1 LLILNGAL
9 YKSLGARTVIQSKM
23 TGVPVKADDT
33 PLKAKKPWF
42 GRRIISSLQYRNYR
56 LLWYG
61 SVSEHFGQHMETM
74 AMAWLLKEL
83 TGSPYYLGLFG
94 VCRVAPLFFFALIG
108 GVVADR
114 VDRRKLLMSC
124 FMASA
129 FISLALLI
137 LIRSGVIAPWHILV
151 AAALGAAIT
160 GFNHPARGA
169 IIPNVTPK
177 NELMNAIALDTI
189 SVRTASVV
197 AAPIAGLLITLF
209 GTTPLFGARAAG
221 MVLAYQWLRMVKV
234 PPTPE
239 GGKKKAPW
247 KSLTEGLRYTKTN
260 GLVMALVCLFALREF
275 QNEMIQVFLPFFAD
289 DILNSGAMGFGYLNG
304 ANGVGALIGLFG
316 IASLGNFRYKGWL
329 IIGFGASAGL
339 MLIAFSL
346 SNWLILSVV
355 LLAAS
360 GCAATVFENV
370 NRTVLQQTIP
380 DEFRGRVMS
389 LREAVRGLFGP
400 WVAYGLGLGG
410 EYIGVAAT
418 GALLGALFVAIICF
432 VAVMLPA
439 LRKQ

>member
-1 LLILNGAL
+1 
-9 YKSLGARTVIQSKM
+9 M
-23 TGVPVKADDT
+23 EADDT
-33 PLKAKKPWF
+33 QVKVKKLWF
-42 GRRIISSLQYRNYR
+42 GRRIFSSLKYRDYR
-56 LLWYG
+56 LIWFG
-61 SVSEHFGQHMETM
+61 SISEHFGQHMETM

-83 TGSPYYLGLFG
+83 TGSPYYLGLLG
-94 VCRVAPLFFFALIG
+94 VCRVAPLFFFALVG
-108 GVVADR
+108 GVVTDR

-124 FMASA
+124 FLAST
-129 FISLALLI
+129 FISVVLLI
-137 LIRSGVIAPWHILV
+137 LIRSGVVAPWHILV
-151 AAALGAAIT
+151 AAALGAVIT

-209 GTTPLFGARAAG
+209 GTTPLFGARAVG
-221 MVLAYQWLRMVKV
+221 MVLAYQWLRMAKV

-239 GGKKKAPW
+239 SGKKKAAW
-247 KSLTEGLRYTKTN
+247 RSLTEGLRYTVAN
-260 GLVMALVCLFALREF
+260 GLIMALVCMFALREF
-275 QNEMIQVFLPFFAD
+275 QSEMTQVFLPFFAD
-289 DILNSGAMGFGYLNG
+289 DILGSGAMGFGYLNG

-329 IIGFGASAGL
+329 IIGAGASAGL
-339 MLIAFSL
+339 MLIAFAL
-346 SNWLILSVV
+346 SHWLILSVV

-360 GCAATVFENV
+360 GCFATVFENV

-380 DEFRGRVMS
+380 DEVRGRVMS

-410 EYIGVAAT
+410 EYIGVATT
-418 GALLGALFVAIICF
+418 GALFGVLFVAIICF
-432 VAVMLPA
+432 VALMLPA
-439 LRKQ
+439 FRKL